1 MFIKFLSWGFLEDL
15 FIIIVLL
22 LIIKQIKGKMCIT
35 NDILSAPERFSAL
48 VGLIS
53 LWWFVTSFTVTSHN
67 GVDTS
72 PNRVNCI
79 IILSNWQAF
88 TFQGRTLECEDMH
101 WCCQISAP
109 WESLNANVP
118 PIYQRL
124 PFSWMQFKVDPLCKW
139 WGTKLGFWEKK
150 IPLRSSLCLEKSN
163 PGVSRTIS

>member
-22 LIIKQIKGKMCIT
+22 IIIIKQIKGKMCIA
-35 NDILSAPERFSAL
+35 NDILSAPERSPAL
-48 VGLIS
+48 VGLIT
-53 LWWFVTSFTVTSHN
+53 LWFVTSFTVTIRD

-109 WESLNANVP
+109 WKSLNANVP
-118 PIYQRL
+118 PIFQRL
-124 PFSWMQFKVDPLCKW
+124 TFSWMQFRVDPLCKW

-150 IPLRSSLCLEKSN
+150 DTTEE
-163 PGVSRTIS
+163 